1 MGSVMIIE
9 RAELGEV
16 TAAATKVTN
25 DGTGP
30 SHQHRALCGDMG
42 HTRLKSL
49 YLSNVSYT
57 CDYPGSRQNISI
69 DSKVIICIESKFS
82 VQIRPNQSRH
92 ERFLRLRQTKQ
103 IP

>member
-30 SHQHRALCGDMG
+30 SHQHRALCSDMG
-42 HTRLKSL
+42 RTRLKSL

-69 DSKVIICIESKFS
+69 DSKVSSAEGRILFHRTSAK
-82 VQIRPNQSRH
+82 H
-92 ERFLRLRQTKQ
+92 RQVL
-103 IP
+103 